1 MTKKQM
7 KEELMRHVK
16 FNAKQ
21 AREYWG
27 KTTAEDIEK
36 GKSSYSLYR
45 EYQTRA
51 LENINIMLMLQFI
64 SEDECNELMQ
74 QTIQTSMAM

>member
-7 KEELMRHVK
+7 KEELMWNVK

-27 KTTAEDIEK
+27 KATVEDIEK
-36 GKSSYSLYR
+36 GNSSYSLYR
-45 EYQTRA
+45 EYQARA
-51 LENINIMLMLQFI
+51 LENVNIMLMLHFI
-64 SEDECNELMQ
+64 SEDECNELTQ

>member
-7 KEELMRHVK
+7 KEELIQKVK
-16 FNAKQ
+16 FYAKH
-21 AREYWG
+21 ARKYWS
-27 KTTAEDIEK
+27 KATVEDIEK
-36 GKSSYSLYR
+36 GNSPYSLYR
-45 EYQTRA
+45 EYQARA
-51 LENINIMLMLQFI
+51 LEIINIMLMLHFI